1 MSKVNN
7 TCFASLI
14 SLIFCALSLLVT
26 ACAGTGDR
34 AVWVSRDGKILK
46 NGNAE
51 YFIGTNLWYAGR
63 LASDEDGRAR
73 LCRELDTLKSLGV
86 TNLRV
91 LAVEGEDPAG
101 LEYALDRM
109 EERGMCAVL
118 FLNNAWE
125 WSHGYADYLE
135 AAGAGSQPRPSV
147 EGYSA
152 YMKAMASFC
161 TDSLAVALN
170 HEYIRRVVPEFR
182 DHPAIFSWQI
192 CNEPRCF
199 SDVPENRDAF
209 VRDVAGR
216 RRPVRRSGSGGSR
229 AQLCLCYRLDNH
241 IYNKGCCRRTL
252 YGKSSLTI

>member
-63 LASDEDGRAR
+63 LASDEAGRAR

-152 YMKAMASFC
+152 YMKARASANRLSSRNSVIPVTGSHLTVAVRLLPGTAC
-161 TDSLAVALN
+161 TAWCSPVSWNHLQTGESLLDAISGVGEVSPNRPTRCGRKGTTCAAIRLRRLRGSTLSLLQTRQP
-170 HEYIRRVVPEFR
+170 YI
-182 DHPAIFSWQI
+182 
-192 CNEPRCF
+192 
-199 SDVPENRDAF
+199 
-209 VRDVAGR
+209 
-216 RRPVRRSGSGGSR
+216 
-229 AQLCLCYRLDNH
+229 
-241 IYNKGCCRRTL
+241 
-252 YGKSSLTI
+252 